1 MFGEYFYRKIE
12 LIRNDIDN
20 TTIDPQP
27 VEYRRPEVKL
37 ESFTPVSDQEVHDII
52 MQSSNAS
59 CELDPIPSWLVKL
72 CSNELTPILTKIIN
86 LSLEEGH
93 VPDAWKIAL
102 LKPCLKKSGLEAV
115 FENFR
120 PVCNLSFIS
129 KSAENPVIEQLFEH
143 CDENAPLPS
152 SQSAYR
158 KNYSTETAL
167 LKVQNDILMSMDKQ
181 EVILLVL
188 LDLSSAFDT
197 IDHKLMLDTLEFD
210 FGVTGKALLWLKSF
224 LSDRKQR
231 VHIKK
236 EFSKDYNVNHG
247 VPQGSC
253 LGPVLFLLYISQL
266 FDVVSRHLP
275 SAHGYADDTQ
285 LYMSFRPESS
295 IAQNQ
300 AMLALEECITDM
312 RSWLLTH
319 KLMFKDSK
327 TEFLIIGTRQ
337 QLSKIQI
344 DSVKVGGVDIK
355 PVEKVRNLGSW
366 FDNHMYMNIHVGKVC
381 SKAFRGLYNIR
392 QIRKFLSMDSTKT
405 LIHAFVTSHL
415 DYCNYLLAGIPQYQL
430 QRLQKVLNAAARL
443 IYQSP
448 RHSHITPILISLH
461 WLPVK
466 FRVDFKIA
474 LLVYKA
480 LNGSAPSYISALLS
494 PKSASKYDLRS
505 DDQNLLQ
512 VPATKL
518 KTVGDRAFTSAA
530 PRIWNTLPLEI
541 RQSENISIFKKQ
553 LKTFLFKN
561 AFNI

>member
-1 MFGEYFYRKIE
+1 MLF
-12 LIRNDIDN
+12 
-20 TTIDPQP
+20 
-27 VEYRRPEVKL
+27 
-37 ESFTPVSDQEVHDII
+37 
-52 MQSSNAS
+52 M
-59 CELDPIPSWLVKL
+59 
-72 CSNELTPILTKIIN
+72 
-86 LSLEEGH
+86 
-93 VPDAWKIAL
+93 L
-102 LKPCLKKSGLEAV
+102 L
-115 FENFR
+115 
-120 PVCNLSFIS
+120 
-129 KSAENPVIEQLFEH
+129 
-143 CDENAPLPS
+143 
-152 SQSAYR
+152 
-158 KNYSTETAL
+158 
-167 LKVQNDILMSMDKQ
+167 
-181 EVILLVL
+181 
-188 LDLSSAFDT
+188 
-197 IDHKLMLDTLEFD
+197 
-210 FGVTGKALLWLKSF
+210 
-224 LSDRKQR
+224 
-231 VHIKK
+231 
-236 EFSKDYNVNHG
+236 
-247 VPQGSC
+247 
-253 LGPVLFLLYISQL
+253 
-266 FDVVSRHLP
+266 
-275 SAHGYADDTQ
+275 
-285 LYMSFRPESS
+285 
-295 IAQNQ
+295 
-300 AMLALEECITDM
+300 
-312 RSWLLTH
+312 
-319 KLMFKDSK
+319 FKDSK

-355 PVEKVRNLGSW
+355 PVEKARNLGSW
-366 FDNHMYMNIHVGKVC
+366 FDNHMSMNIHVGKVC

-415 DYCNYLLAGIPQYQL
+415 DYCNSLLAGIPQYQL

-443 IYQSP
+443 IYQIP

-505 DDQNLLQ
+505 DDQDLLQ

>member
-1 MFGEYFYRKIE
+1 
-12 LIRNDIDN
+12 
-20 TTIDPQP
+20 
-27 VEYRRPEVKL
+27 
-37 ESFTPVSDQEVHDII
+37 
-52 MQSSNAS
+52 
-59 CELDPIPSWLVKL
+59 
-72 CSNELTPILTKIIN
+72 
-86 LSLEEGH
+86 
-93 VPDAWKIAL
+93 
-102 LKPCLKKSGLEAV
+102 
-115 FENFR
+115 
-120 PVCNLSFIS
+120 
-129 KSAENPVIEQLFEH
+129 
-143 CDENAPLPS
+143 
-152 SQSAYR
+152 
-158 KNYSTETAL
+158 
-167 LKVQNDILMSMDKQ
+167 MSMDKQ

-210 FGVTGKALLWLKSF
+210 FGVTGKALLWLRSF

-312 RSWLLTH
+312 HSWLLTH

-366 FDNHMYMNIHVGKVC
+366 FDNHMSMNIHVGKVC

-415 DYCNYLLAGIPQYQL
+415 DYCNSLLAGIPQYQL
-430 QRLQKVLNAAARL
+430 QKLQKVLNAAARL

-505 DDQNLLQ
+505 DDQDLLQ

>member
-1 MFGEYFYRKIE
+1 
-12 LIRNDIDN
+12 
-20 TTIDPQP
+20 
-27 VEYRRPEVKL
+27 
-37 ESFTPVSDQEVHDII
+37 
-52 MQSSNAS
+52 
-59 CELDPIPSWLVKL
+59 
-72 CSNELTPILTKIIN
+72 
-86 LSLEEGH
+86 
-93 VPDAWKIAL
+93 
-102 LKPCLKKSGLEAV
+102 
-115 FENFR
+115 
-120 PVCNLSFIS
+120 
-129 KSAENPVIEQLFEH
+129 
-143 CDENAPLPS
+143 
-152 SQSAYR
+152 
-158 KNYSTETAL
+158 
-167 LKVQNDILMSMDKQ
+167 
-181 EVILLVL
+181 
-188 LDLSSAFDT
+188 
-197 IDHKLMLDTLEFD
+197 
-210 FGVTGKALLWLKSF
+210 
-224 LSDRKQR
+224 
-231 VHIKK
+231 
-236 EFSKDYNVNHG
+236 
-247 VPQGSC
+247 
-253 LGPVLFLLYISQL
+253 
-266 FDVVSRHLP
+266 
-275 SAHGYADDTQ
+275 
-285 LYMSFRPESS
+285 
-295 IAQNQ
+295 
-300 AMLALEECITDM
+300 MLALEECITDM

-366 FDNHMYMNIHVGKVC
+366 FDNHMSMNIHVGKVC
-381 SKAFRGLYNIR
+381 SKAFRGLYSIR

-415 DYCNYLLAGIPQYQL
+415 DYCNSLLAGIPQYQL

-505 DDQNLLQ
+505 DDQDLLQ